1 MRIGV
6 YPGTFDPITN
16 GHVDLISRSLRLFD
30 KVYVAVAANPQKHPV
45 LTLEER
51 VEMVRVATK
60 ELSHVEIAP
69 FHGLLVDFVRE
80 RGAHAVIRGLR
91 AVSDFEFELQMA
103 LMNRNLDQ
111 SVETVFLMPS
121 QEYIY
126 LTSTIIKEVARL
138 GGDLAGLVH
147 PEIASRLAARLRS
160 MPR

>member
-1 MRIGV
+1 MKIGV

-16 GHVDLISRSLRLFD
+16 GHVDLIARSLRLFD

-51 VEMVRVATK
+51 VEMVRLATK
-60 ELSHVEIAP
+60 ELPHVEVEP
-69 FHGLLVDFVRE
+69 FHGLLVDVVRE

-126 LTSTIIKEVARL
+126 LTSTIIKDVARH
-138 GGDLAGLVH
+138 GGDLTGLVH
-147 PEIASRLAARLRS
+147 PEIARRLFTRLGSASR
-160 MPR
+160 

>member
-1 MRIGV
+1 MKIGV

-16 GHVDLISRSLRLFD
+16 GHVDLIARSLRLFD
-30 KVYVAVAANPQKHPV
+30 KVYVAIAANPQKHPA

-51 VEMVRVATK
+51 VEMVRVAAK
-60 ELSHVEIAP
+60 ELPHVEIEP

-80 RGAHAVIRGLR
+80 RGAHAIIRGLR

-138 GGDLAGLVH
+138 GGDLTGLVH
-147 PEIASRLAARLRS
+147 PEIARRLAARLGSASR
-160 MPR
+160 